1 MEKKREKQ
9 FGPSLYLLKTSLHAR
24 DIRSQIQGGGGS
36 SSSSSKLENID
47 VKSGGGW
54 VETVDIVFLFFLH
67 FLSHLVTT
75 RANQRVSRKATLNLL
90 VENLCFFIY
99 SAKNVL

>member
-36 SSSSSKLENID
+36 SSSSKLEKID
-47 VKSGGGW
+47 VKSGVGGW
-54 VETVDIVFLFFLH
+54 KRWIYFF
-67 FLSHLVTT
+67 F
-75 RANQRVSRKATLNLL
+75 
-90 VENLCFFIY
+90 FFIFY
-99 SAKNVL
+99 HIS